1 MPRKT
6 SQAYT
11 DGQELGTEIACTV
24 LQTVTAKDRQT
35 YLAAVYNRLDATVMN
50 PPFNV
55 ARVIDRLTP
64 AGMQAFLSGTVSA
77 AEHVWRAQRGA
88 QSRPVRRNGGAQPR
102 RTEGAG
108 GVPA

>member
-11 DGQELGTEIACTV
+11 DGVELGTEIAATV
-24 LQTVTAKDRQT
+24 MQTVTAKDRQT

-64 AGMQAFLSGTVSA
+64 AGMQAFLAGTVSA
-77 AEHVWRAQRGA
+77 AEHVWRSA
-88 QSRPVRRNGGAQPR
+88 RRKGGI
-102 RTEGAG
+102 
-108 GVPA
+108 PA